1 MSYHSTTQIMSDVT
15 KTVRF
20 HDLFDNQDSNWCD
33 VEINVK
39 HLLYQ
44 NGNNFYDITY
54 TYTYSVTRLDDS
66 NSDDDDEMYRTN
78 PFYYKNS
85 IITSDMLDGVI
96 VAKNSLTDE
105 LVKYLL
111 MDNEELDQ
119 YIGNAWCVQYRA
131 NLMFMLAFMWD

>member
-1 MSYHSTTQIMSDVT
+1 MTYHSTTQIMSDVT

-20 HDLFDNQDSNWCD
+20 QDLFDNQDSNWCD
-33 VEINVK
+33 VAINVK

-54 TYTYSVTRLDDS
+54 TYTYSVTGLDDS
-66 NSDDDDEMYRTN
+66 NSDDGDEMYRTN

-119 YIGNAWCVQYRA
+119 YIGNTWCVQYRA